1 MIAAGTLT
9 PLATTGGRSGAET
22 GAAETGAAETGAA
35 ETGAVESVPFSPTSR
50 PAGRRSFRAAA
61 AGCRRGA
68 ILILPLMEG
77 HHA

>member
-9 PLATTGGRSGAET
+9 PLATTGGRSG
-22 GAAETGAAETGAA
+22 AETGAAETGAA